1 MRYPAAGALVFVALV
16 AMSIP
21 RMMAVPVAV
30 APAEFATAQQ
40 PQIDVATDGTVY
52 VAFGRGE
59 EIFLAVSRDAALTF
73 APPVRVAQLPKLALG
88 RRRGPRLAV
97 SGERITLTAISHETG
112 NLLAFHSPNAGRTW
126 DAAVPVNDVNRS
138 AAEGLAGLAS
148 GPDGRMYAT
157 WLDHRAGRTEVYGS
171 ESVDAGRT
179 WGTNVLVYRSPEK
192 TVCECCHPSVAYNAK
207 GDLVVMF
214 RNALEGNRDLWM
226 VTRPAGQ
233 SAFGN
238 ATRQGMGHWALAAC
252 PMDGGAIVP
261 QRDGSFASVWR
272 RDKEIFLSLPAQ
284 PEINF
289 GEGMQPVALAAPAGV
304 QLFWQ
309 RGSDLLRASTAPGA
323 VPLVVAAGARFP
335 TLAASPRDGMLF
347 VAYESTAQNRP
358 GLFVEV
364 VR

>member
-1 MRYPAAGALVFVALV
+1 MRSPAAGALAFVTILTLSV
-16 AMSIP
+16 A
-21 RMMAVPVAV
+21 RLAAAPVAV

-40 PQIDVATDGTVY
+40 PQVAVATDGTVY

-59 EIFLAVSRDAALTF
+59 EIFLAVSRDAARTF

-97 SGERITLTAISHETG
+97 SGEKITLTAISHETG

-126 DAAVPVNDVNRS
+126 NASVQVNDVSRS
-138 AAEGLAGLAS
+138 AAEGLDGLAS
-148 GPDGRMYAT
+148 GPDGRMYVT

-179 WGTNVLVYRSPEK
+179 WGANVLVYRSPEK
-192 TVCECCHPSVAYNAK
+192 TVCECCHPSAAYNAK

-226 VTRPAGQ
+226 VTRLAGQ
-233 SAFGN
+233 SAFGS
-238 ATRQGMGHWALAAC
+238 AVRQGVGHWALAAC

-261 QRDGSFASVWR
+261 QPDGSFASVWR
-272 RDKEIFLSLPAQ
+272 RDKEIFLSLPGQ

-289 GEGMQPVALAAPAGV
+289 GEGMQPVALAAPAGI

-309 RGSDLLRASTAPGA
+309 RGSDLWRTPTTPGA
-323 VPLVVAAGARFP
+323 APLVIAAGARFP
-335 TLAASPRDGMLF
+335 ALASSPRDGALY
-347 VAYESTAQNRP
+347 VAYESTAENRP